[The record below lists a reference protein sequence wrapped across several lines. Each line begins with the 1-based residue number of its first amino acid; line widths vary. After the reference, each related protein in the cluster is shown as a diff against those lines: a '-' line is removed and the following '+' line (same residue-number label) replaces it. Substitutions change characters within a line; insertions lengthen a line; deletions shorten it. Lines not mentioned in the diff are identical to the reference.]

1 VSDEYLSLFKERGL
15 LLVLVREKMKLKRLD
30 PGISFFLSLLFSVR
44 GKMGWAGKKKGDIGM
59 TG

>member
-1 VSDEYLSLFKERGL
+1 MSLFKERGL